1 MARIIGCEKLTLFE
15 VTQDDNTGA
24 KFGTAIPVPS
34 LMGIDIK
41 DNNSTV
47 TFYSDDQ
54 TEQVINAFT
63 GKTVTITLGYLTN
76 ELEAVINGY
85 EMVNG
90 VLVQKKDALGKNYAL
105 AFKAPMSDGGYQ
117 YVTLFKGVLA
127 KASDSYKT
135 KEDKVA
141 SQNISITGT
150 FMPLT
155 FNGMVSMKAC
165 DTDKSVSK
173 DTISNWFT
181 TVTMPAGQ
189 ATQPVVG
196 A

>member
-1 MARIIGCEKLTLFE
+1 MARIIGCENLTLFE
-15 VTQDDNTGA
+15 VTQDDNMGA

-41 DNNSTV
+41 DNNSAV

-76 ELEAVINGY
+76 ELEGVINGY
-85 EMVNG
+85 ETVNG
-90 VLVQKKDALGKNYAL
+90 ILVQKKDALAKNYAL
-105 AFKAPMSDGGYQ
+105 AFKAPMSDGGFQ
-117 YVTLFKGVLA
+117 YVTLFKGVLS

-141 SQNISITGT
+141 SQTITINGT

-165 DTDKSVSK
+165 DKDKEVSK
-173 DTISNWFT
+173 EALSNWFT
-181 TVTMPAGQ
+181 SVTMPAS
-189 ATQPVVG
+189 QPSVG
-196 A
+196 H